1 MTNGTTVSQATT
13 TSSKSILPSNVTDT
27 EMDVVTGQLTGTIM
41 GLLPSLLENQ
51 TDAEKTDIQK
61 SVKKEVERF
70 FGELITGGGDR
81 REGNESEKKREE
93 SSKTTKDECT
103 GRPCNPKAVCI
114 AIGVNPSLIISP
126 NIDFFRA
133 LPENGGGALPE
144 FVDPFFHHIFP
155 YILTSISCY
164 VILFGHF

>member
-1 MTNGTTVSQATT
+1 M
-13 TSSKSILPSNVTDT
+13 
-27 EMDVVTGQLTGTIM
+27 TGQLTGTIM

-133 LPENGGGALPE
+133 RKGGGEGLAR
-144 FVDPFFHHIFP
+144 I
-155 YILTSISCY
+155 C
-164 VILFGHF
+164 